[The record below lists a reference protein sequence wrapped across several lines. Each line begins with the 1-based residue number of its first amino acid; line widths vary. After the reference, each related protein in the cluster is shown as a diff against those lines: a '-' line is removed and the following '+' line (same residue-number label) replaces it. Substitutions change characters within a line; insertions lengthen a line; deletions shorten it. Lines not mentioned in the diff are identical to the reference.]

1 MSGLSKRRYRFFTIM
16 GASIILSAFYML
28 TLIPWEEIGRIDQ
41 NLYSFFLFN
50 FFVWVS
56 IGMTEIAVAW
66 LLAKHIE

>member
-1 MSGLSKRRYRFFTIM
+1 MSGFLKHRVRFFALM

-41 NLYSFFLFN
+41 DLHSFFLFN

-66 LLAKHIE
+66 LLAKHIK